1 MTENDGKAP
10 EAVPYMPPGEHTI
23 AATRDGEPQRL
34 TVIVDADACARLQAD
49 LEQQQAAFENGEKAR
64 PVLMFDHNKSGN
76 AAATPIA
83 FEWDA
88 ERGILLRVEWTQAG
102 REAIEG
108 GNYGYI
114 SPAFRADDNGIILG
128 LTGGVEVGSL
138 VNDPA
143 FEKNACILASKAELP
158 PLAEVEKTDKMRDNP
173 IDAESVENKTDKK
186 TMDEIKKALGLPPE
200 ADDAAILD
208 AIKAL
213 QEAGNKN
220 ARDVI
225 AASNRA
231 YVGVVQLVIEL
242 IRQFYSEARTFRIT
256 GENGH
261 QYVQYDN
268 SGILSQAVLEEDGTA
283 FMRKPVFDIA
293 VRARVANPLSREAA
307 NELAMLLYDKGA
319 FSPEQR
325 EQTLILLEMMDFEG
339 IGRIKQ
345 MVENGGAV

>member
-1 MTENDGKAP
+1 MLSINLTENDGKAP

-34 TVIVDADACARLQAD
+34 TVIVDADACARLQSD
-49 LEQQQAAFENGEKAR
+49 LEQQQADFENGEKAR

-158 PLAEVEKTDKMRDNP
+158 PLAEVEKSDKMRDNP

-213 QEAGNKN
+213 QEKAAGAEDSKKELEEIKAAN
-220 ARDVI
+220 AEEFVKRKTSDGTIAPHDTAKIEAARAMHFENAARAELIFSGMKSVAAMPEKTAGTVHASKTEAVAKTAFDVI
-225 AASNRA
+225 ND
-231 YVGVVQLVIEL
+231 E
-242 IRQFYSEARTFRIT
+242 
-256 GENGH
+256 
-261 QYVQYDN
+261 
-268 SGILSQAVLEEDGTA
+268 
-283 FMRKPVFDIA
+283 
-293 VRARVANPLSREAA
+293 
-307 NELAMLLYDKGA
+307 
-319 FSPEQR
+319 
-325 EQTLILLEMMDFEG
+325 
-339 IGRIKQ
+339 IK
-345 MVENGGAV
+345 NLK

>member
-1 MTENDGKAP
+1 MLSINLTENDGKAP

-143 FEKNACILASKAELP
+143 FEKNACILASRAELP
-158 PLAEVEKTDKMRDNP
+158 PLAEVEKNDKMRDNP
-173 IDAESVENKTDKK
+173 IDAESVENKTDKM

-213 QEAGNKN
+213 QEKAAGAEDSKKELEEIKAANAEEFVKRKTADGTIAPHDTAKIEAARAMHFENAARAELIFSGMKSVAAMPEKN
-220 ARDVI
+220 AGTVHARKT
-225 AASNRA
+225 
-231 YVGVVQLVIEL
+231 
-242 IRQFYSEARTFRIT
+242 EAVTK
-256 GENGH
+256 
-261 QYVQYDN
+261 
-268 SGILSQAVLEEDGTA
+268 TA
-283 FMRKPVFDIA
+283 FDII
-293 VRARVANPLSREAA
+293 NDE
-307 NELAMLLYDKGA
+307 
-319 FSPEQR
+319 
-325 EQTLILLEMMDFEG
+325 
-339 IGRIKQ
+339 IK
-345 MVENGGAV
+345 NLK